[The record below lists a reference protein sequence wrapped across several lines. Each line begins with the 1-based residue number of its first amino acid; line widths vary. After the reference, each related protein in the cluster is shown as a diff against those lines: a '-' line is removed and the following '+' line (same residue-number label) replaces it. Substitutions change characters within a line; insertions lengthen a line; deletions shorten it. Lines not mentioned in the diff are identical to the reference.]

1 MYALQFSK
9 TFKLLFLKIDSFNVS
24 DYDYEMLLVQG
35 LVAENYVNVK
45 KTLVSRNLNY
55 FSQLLF
61 L

>member
-45 KTLVSRNLNY
+45 KL
-55 FSQLLF
+55 
-61 L
+61 

>member
-1 MYALQFSK
+1 MYLYMFMYVYIHMYALQFSK

-45 KTLVSRNLNY
+45 KL
-55 FSQLLF
+55 
-61 L
+61 

>member
-1 MYALQFSK
+1 MYLYMFMYVYMHMYALQFSK

-45 KTLVSRNLNY
+45 KL
-55 FSQLLF
+55 
-61 L
+61 